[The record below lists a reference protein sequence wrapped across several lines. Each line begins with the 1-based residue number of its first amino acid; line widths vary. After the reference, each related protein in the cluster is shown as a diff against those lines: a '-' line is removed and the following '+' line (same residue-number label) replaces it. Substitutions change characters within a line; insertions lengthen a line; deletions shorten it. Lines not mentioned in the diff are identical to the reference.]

1 MASTVLDPGF
11 HAGQPVDSQQA
22 FQADDSQIYTSH
34 PPFFPQVLSFIS
46 SYLLLCYH
54 NISMFEASV
63 LGLFLFLCSLFVL
76 TSPSFCQFTHS
87 KLWCHSSFSF
97 TSYISS
103 FARSCSFFSV
113 ISFISP
119 LSVPLCIHVLFTA
132 QTMVIV
138 FQLFSC
144 FYLFFLES
152 VVYSTI
158 RLIFLKKSISHGY
171 CLCSGFNLNVT
182 SFEAFL
188 KVPIQNQIHIFLSF
202 YSILYIVDFGVYHTV
217 LELFDLKIIYFLKEQ
232 LLCDSFCIKFRNR
245 QK

>member
-1 MASTVLDPGF
+1 MGSTVLDPGF

-103 FARSCSFFSV
+103 FARSCSFSLCNVFYQ
-113 ISFISP
+113 SP
-119 LSVPLCIHVLFTA
+119 LCSSLHSCSLYCLDYGNSLPVVFLLLF
-132 QTMVIV
+132 
-138 FQLFSC
+138 
-144 FYLFFLES
+144 
-152 VVYSTI
+152 
-158 RLIFLKKSISHGY
+158 IFLGICCVFHYQTYLSEKEHQSW
-171 CLCSGFNLNVT
+171 LLLVLRVQ
-182 SFEAFL
+182 L
-188 KVPIQNQIHIFLSF
+188 KCHIL
-202 YSILYIVDFGVYHTV
+202 
-217 LELFDLKIIYFLKEQ
+217 
-232 LLCDSFCIKFRNR
+232 
-245 QK
+245 